1 MTNMNYESN
10 LNNPMVNQENATMVS
25 PQVQQPFS
33 FNVISTDEDR
43 ALLLFVDTKK
53 QILDNL
59 VFNLEHYRANDWDR
73 SSCMKK
79 MFNEAKKIISLR
91 AGSKTIITLGY
102 QPTECY
108 SNEQKVACLNQ
119 LGKEIVNGRYD
130 KSIAESLIKEYQS
143 RSERRNQRARM
154 QRVVPSVVD
163 AVKPIVAATEVV
175 KAPVK
180 EQKPAKY
187 NINQQNWE
195 KEYNFN

>member
-25 PQVQQPFS
+25 LQVQQPFS

-163 AVKPIVAATEVV
+163 AVKPVVAATEVV

-180 EQKPAKY
+180 EQKSAQYSIK
-187 NINQQNWE
+187 QQNWE

>member
-1 MTNMNYESN
+1 MNNVNYE

-25 PQVQQPFS
+25 PQVQHPFS

-108 SNEQKVACLNQ
+108 SNEQKVACLTQ
-119 LGKEIVNGRYD
+119 LGRELVNGKYD
-130 KSIAESLIKEYQS
+130 KSITESLIKEYQS
-143 RSERRNQRARM
+143 RIERRNQRVRM
-154 QRVVPSVVD
+154 QRVTPPVTPVVD
-163 AVKPIVAATEVV
+163 VVKPVMAAPEVV

-180 EQKPAKY
+180 EQKPAIKP
-187 NINQQNWE
+187 IVQPNWE
-195 KEYNFN
+195 TMFKL

>member
-1 MTNMNYESN
+1 MTNMNYKSN

-180 EQKPAKY
+180 EQKPAQY
-187 NINQQNWE
+187 NIKQQNWG

>member
-1 MTNMNYESN
+1 MNNVNYQ
-10 LNNPMVNQENATMVS
+10 LNNPMVNQVNANMAV
-25 PQVQQPFS
+25 PQVQQSFS

-108 SNEQKVACLNQ
+108 SNEQKVACINQ

>member
-1 MTNMNYESN
+1 MTNINYESN

-180 EQKPAKY
+180 EQKPAQY
-187 NINQQNWE
+187 NIKQQNWE

>member
-1 MTNMNYESN
+1 MNNVNYQ
-10 LNNPMVNQENATMVS
+10 LNNPMVNQVNANMAV
-25 PQVQQPFS
+25 PQVQQSFS

-59 VFNLEHYRANDWDR
+59 VFNLEHYRADDWDR

-119 LGKEIVNGRYD
+119 LGKELVSGKYD

-143 RSERRNQRARM
+143 RSERRNQRAKI
-154 QRVVPSVVD
+154 QRIVPPVVD
-163 AVKPIVAATEVV
+163 AVKPIVAQEVV

-180 EQKPAKY
+180 EQKSAQY
-187 NINQQNWE
+187 NIKQQNWE

>member
-1 MTNMNYESN
+1 MNNVNYQ
-10 LNNPMVNQENATMVS
+10 LNNPMVNQVNANMAV

-163 AVKPIVAATEVV
+163 AVKPIVAQEVV

-180 EQKPAKY
+180 EHKPAQY
-187 NINQQNWE
+187 NIKQQNWE

>member
-1 MTNMNYESN
+1 MTENSAAYNLNPMENQVNTNM
-10 LNNPMVNQENATMVS
+10 TI

-119 LGKEIVNGRYD
+119 LGKELVSGKYD

-143 RSERRNQRARM
+143 RSERRNQRAKI
-154 QRVVPSVVD
+154 QRIVPPVVD
-163 AVKPIVAATEVV
+163 AVKPIVAQEVV

-180 EQKPAKY
+180 EQKSAQY
-187 NINQQNWE
+187 NIKQQNWE

>member
-1 MTNMNYESN
+1 MNNVNYQ
-10 LNNPMVNQENATMVS
+10 LNNPMVNQVNANMAV
-25 PQVQQPFS
+25 PQVQQSFS

-59 VFNLEHYRANDWDR
+59 VFNLEHYRADDWDR

>member
-1 MTNMNYESN
+1 MQNETLN
-10 LNNPMVNQENATMVS
+10 LNPMVNQENATMVS

-79 MFNEAKKIISLR
+79 MFNETKKIISLR

>member
-1 MTNMNYESN
+1 MNNVNYQ
-10 LNNPMVNQENATMVS
+10 LNNPMVNQVNANMAV

-119 LGKEIVNGRYD
+119 LGKEIVNGKYD

-143 RSERRNQRARM
+143 RSDRRNQRARM

-163 AVKPIVAATEVV
+163 AVKPIVAQEVV

-180 EQKPAKY
+180 EHKPAQY
-187 NINQQNWE
+187 NIKQQNWE

>member
-1 MTNMNYESN
+1 MTNMNYKSN

>member
-1 MTNMNYESN
+1 MNNVNYQ
-10 LNNPMVNQENATMVS
+10 LNNPMVNQVNANMAV

-119 LGKEIVNGRYD
+119 LGKELVSGKYD

-143 RSERRNQRARM
+143 RSERRNQRAKI
-154 QRVVPSVVD
+154 QRIVPPVVD
-163 AVKPIVAATEVV
+163 AVKPIVAQEVV

-180 EQKPAKY
+180 EHKPAQY
-187 NINQQNWE
+187 NIKQQNWE

>member
-1 MTNMNYESN
+1 MTENSAVYNLNPMENQVNTNM
-10 LNNPMVNQENATMVS
+10 TI

-79 MFNEAKKIISLR
+79 MFNETKKIISLR

-108 SNEQKVACLNQ
+108 SNEQKVACINQ

-143 RSERRNQRARM
+143 RSERKNQRARM

>member
-1 MTNMNYESN
+1 MNNVNYE

-25 PQVQQPFS
+25 PQVQQLFS

-180 EQKPAKY
+180 EQKSAQYSIK
-187 NINQQNWE
+187 QQNWE

>member
-1 MTNMNYESN
+1 MNNVNYE

-108 SNEQKVACLNQ
+108 SNEQKVACINQ

-143 RSERRNQRARM
+143 RSERKNQRARM

>member
-1 MTNMNYESN
+1 MTENSAVYNLNPMENQVNTNM
-10 LNNPMVNQENATMVS
+10 TI

-59 VFNLEHYRANDWDR
+59 VFNLEHYRANDWGR

-163 AVKPIVAATEVV
+163 AVKPIVAQEVV

-180 EQKPAKY
+180 EHKPAQY
-187 NINQQNWE
+187 NIKQQNWE